1 MLRIIR
7 NHNRLAGPKFSLV
20 EFLVM
25 TVVLLGIAVSLGLA
39 GRFPV
44 AVIPLGIA
52 ANCLAVAAAA
62 SADLRAGMPDR
73 NLGAAFSPAARAEVL
88 TDHPQAQRDT
98 WVLAGLTLVPFLAA
112 AGLLAHRYQAG

>member
-20 EFLVM
+20 EFLLM
-25 TVVLLGIAVSLGLA
+25 TVVLLGIAVSLGMA
-39 GRFPV
+39 GRFAV

-62 SADLRAGMPDR
+62 SADLRAGMP
-73 NLGAAFSPAARAEVL
+73 AARAEVL
-88 TDHPQAQRDT
+88 SDHPQAQRDT
-98 WVLAGLTLVPFLAA
+98 WVLAGLTLVPFLVA
-112 AGLLAHRYQAG
+112 AGLLAGRHQAG

>member
-20 EFLVM
+20 EFLLM
-25 TVVLLGIAVSLGLA
+25 TVVLLGIAVSLGMA
-39 GRFPV
+39 GRF
-44 AVIPLGIA
+44 
-52 ANCLAVAAAA
+52 AVAAAA
-62 SADLRAGMPDR
+62 SADLRAGMP
-73 NLGAAFSPAARAEVL
+73 AARAEVL
-88 TDHPQAQRDT
+88 SDHSQAQRDT